1 MHPVDWDMIDPR
13 QFTNETLAIGAPL
26 MLVSIL
32 LAMESD
38 LEPDIKEEIDL
49 NLSNACKHRA
59 VTLIA
64 APTSY

>member
-1 MHPVDWDMIDPR
+1 
-13 QFTNETLAIGAPL
+13 

-59 VTLIA
+59 ATLIA